1 MSAADDIKRLAD
13 EFATSRVI
21 DERVTWECRGIAE
34 EEIAERHLNEDA
46 NALYAAIDAL
56 QAERDALLEALREM
70 TPRTMPPADAPC
82 HYGLVPQEQCGHCSR
97 ISRALAA
104 IKKCE
109 EAK

>member
-56 QAERDALLEALREM
+56 QAERDALLEALRMLVGDGDMGLGM
-70 TPRTMPPADAPC
+70 TFS
-82 HYGLVPQEQCGHCSR
+82 ER
-97 ISRALAA
+97 INNARALIA
-104 IKKCE
+104 KCE

>member
-56 QAERDALLEALREM
+56 QAERDALLEALRRAEAVM
-70 TPRTMPPADAPC
+70 RGCD
-82 HYGLVPQEQCGHCSR
+82 VPVDYC
-97 ISRALAA
+97 ITAA